1 MHKKLPPRCS
11 VTQFSRAMYNE
22 TVDMIAWWHKQ
33 KRSQRPDP
41 RKHFR
46 QSGLVRVQNNSRE
59 DLPWLGIVGLDT
71 PLYSYTDDVAEFSVQ
86 PTFNADVADDGDH
99 IGQWG
104 VLWEPLGR
112 GEIGWACVSGLT
124 PTKVY
129 VYEDVPGYADVRPGA
144 TSDDRFWPAAAQYG
158 AARILWKEA
167 GTGFAWALLRLG
179 DANWERTFE
188 CKDAM
193 PTSGAVT
200 AGQQATAHPLKTTG
214 VVDTTAAREFEVYD
228 ERGEFRSRAP
238 GILESPNDRGS
249 FGIARWSHA
258 ARKWFVQ
265 SIQPHALR
273 ISGETSADVYYD
285 DTEFT
290 ATATPVIMN
299 PTGAIALHDYT
310 TADLIKNPLELQ
322 YASGDTFHA
331 EWNEKATTP
340 QWEAVDVGRPR
351 PHRISGETSAVVYY
365 DDTEFTATAT
375 PVIMN
380 PVDAISEEDY
390 TVANLIKNPL
400 ELQYA
405 SGDTFHAEWNEKATT
420 PQWEAVDVGR
430 PRPHRISGETSAVVY
445 YDDTEF
451 TATATPVI
459 MNPVDAISEEDYTVA
474 NLIKNPLELQYAS
487 GDTFHAEWNIT
498 EEQWEA
504 VGPTSTFQARWLL
517 FTASAPFLTGGTITI
532 DARTYYDGED
542 PAADVTSILNPLNL
556 TGYNNCTGIAII
568 NTKVSPPTYTA
579 VNVSPVAED
588 IVTDFQVDTSNNE
601 LETKARSI
609 SIMPR
614 GDESAWGVAPG
625 YKHTGDDCT

>member
-1 MHKKLPPRCS
+1 MPPYKRKAMQEIDAVVRKVQRTPDS
-11 VTQFSRAMYNE
+11 IASDNPFDRAE
-22 TVDMIAWWHKQ
+22 PC
-33 KRSQRPDP
+33 QRPAQFKND
-41 RKHFR
+41 
-46 QSGLVRVQNNSRE
+46 SGGTIPAFACMKV
-59 DLPWLGIVGLDT
+59 
-71 PLYSYTDDVAEFSVQ
+71 
-86 PTFNADVADDGDH
+86 DDGDKH
-99 IGQWG
+99 AIGPGVPYFLATKPGTTLLTDRFAMNGPRPVASNDHGECYLSGHVRALYNTGTPAAGDAYGPTPGQWYLTKNYPPIFRVATIANATDKHAHG
-104 VLWEPLGR
+104 ELHSIELLR
-112 GEIGWACVSGLT
+112 GELKDNLPFSGPVT
-124 PTKVY
+124 PGQT
-129 VYEDVPGYADVRPGA
+129 A
-144 TSDDRFWPAAAQYG
+144 TAYFLD
-158 AARILWKEA
+158 EA
-167 GTGFAWALLRLG
+167 G
-179 DANWERTFE
+179 DI
-188 CKDAM
+188 
-193 PTSGAVT
+193 VT
-200 AGQQATAHPLKTTG
+200 D
-214 VVDTTAAREFEVYD
+214 VEFEVTDVFGQY
-228 ERGEFRSRAP
+228 RGRGWFSWEV
-238 GILESPNDRGS
+238 RGS
-249 FGIARWSHA
+249 QFYAKFMPDTDEWEIAWL
-258 ARKWFVQ
+258 
-265 SIQPHALR
+265 QPHALR
-273 ISGETSADVYYD
+273 ISGETSAVVYYD

-310 TADLIKNPLELQ
+310 TAD
-322 YASGDTFHA
+322 
-331 EWNEKATTP
+331 
-340 QWEAVDVGRPR
+340 
-351 PHRISGETSAVVYY
+351 
-365 DDTEFTATAT
+365 
-375 PVIMN
+375 
-380 PVDAISEEDY
+380 
-390 TVANLIKNPL
+390 LIKNPL

>member
-405 SGDTFHAEWNEKATT
+405 SGDTFHAEWN
-420 PQWEAVDVGR
+420 
-430 PRPHRISGETSAVVY
+430 
-445 YDDTEF
+445 
-451 TATATPVI
+451 
-459 MNPVDAISEEDYTVA
+459 
-474 NLIKNPLELQYAS
+474 
-487 GDTFHAEWNIT
+487 IT